1 MSRSMRLLA
10 VLFLAF
16 LTMPSLS
23 SGQDRPQTREG
34 FFIGAGLG
42 WGSLGVSDGDGRES
56 AASGYLKLGGTLNDQ
71 VLLGAESNAWVKD
84 EGGVSMTVTS
94 VTAIIQFYPSPTSG
108 FFLKGGAGF
117 SSTSITFWGLT
128 VEEPGFGLIGGLGY
142 DQRLGTNFS
151 LSPYANYVRNSYD
164 GGSTNVM
171 QLGVGVTWH

>member
-1 MSRSMRLLA
+1 MSRSMTLLS

-16 LTMPSLS
+16 LTIPSLS

-42 WGSLGVSDGDGRES
+42 WGSLGVSGEDGRES
-56 AASGYLKLGGTLNDQ
+56 AGSGYLKLGGTLNDQ
-71 VLLGAESNAWVKD
+71 VLLGGESNAWVKSED
-84 EGGVSMTVTS
+84 GVTTTVGGLYG
-94 VTAIIQFYPSPTSG
+94 IIQFYLSSTSG

-117 SSTSITFWGLT
+117 SSVEISLFGLT
-128 VEEPGFGLIGGLGY
+128 VEETGFGLIGGLGY

>member
-1 MSRSMRLLA
+1 MSRSISLLS
-10 VLFLAF
+10 VLSLAF
-16 LTMPSLS
+16 LAMPSLS
-23 SGQDRPQTREG
+23 SGQDQTREG
-34 FFIGAGLG
+34 FFIGAGFG

-94 VTAIIQFYPSPTSG
+94 VTAIIQFYPSSTSG

-117 SSTSITFWGLT
+117 STTSISFWGLT
-128 VEEPGFGLIGGLGY
+128 VEETGLGLIGGLGY

-151 LSPYANYVRNSYD
+151 LSPYANYVRNGYD

>member
-10 VLFLAF
+10 VLSLAF

-23 SGQDRPQTREG
+23 SGQETREG

-42 WGSLGVSDGDGRES
+42 WGSLGVSDGEGRES

-117 SSTSITFWGLT
+117 STTSISFWGLT
-128 VEEPGFGLIGGLGY
+128 VEETGLGLIGGLGY